1 MIKRTTK
8 IILPW
13 LITVA
18 ALYIAFRGID
28 WQVLFAHLGEARG
41 GWIAFAVFCT
51 ILSYMLRGRRWQY
64 LFARPTVS
72 YVNATKVLLL
82 GFFMNNVLPARAG
95 ELVRA
100 HLGARVTGESRTLV
114 LATIAS
120 ERLIDGLTLS
130 LFFVVFAIGA
140 GDRRLSDDFFYV
152 ACAFALVAFL
162 VIIALFFRGHIFS
175 FAERCH
181 LRFDTSASRYVY
193 ERFQVFLNGLSPL
206 FSPSKI
212 FLIVLWSIVIWTVEL
227 LVYYAVSSAYG
238 ADLPLSYV
246 VLFLIAVNFS
256 SLIPSAPGAI
266 GVIEAV
272 GSQVLASV
280 GVPRELALTMVLTQ
294 HAIQYLVVGVPG
306 ACLMLTWK
314 RQLQELRDDDREI
327 PEA

>member
-1 MIKRTTK
+1 MIKRIVK
-8 IILPW
+8 IVLPW
-13 LITVA
+13 LITVT

-28 WQVLFAHLGEARG
+28 WQVLLSHLGEAKG
-41 GWIAFAVFCT
+41 VWIAAAVFCT
-51 ILSYMLRGRRWQY
+51 VLSYMLRSRRWQY
-64 LFARPTVS
+64 LFTKPTVS
-72 YVNATKVLLL
+72 YVSATKVLIL

-130 LFFVVFAIGA
+130 LFFVVFSISA
-140 GDRRLSDDFFYV
+140 GDERLSEDFFLV
-152 ACAFALVAFL
+152 ACAFAMVAVAVL
-162 VIIALFFRGHIFS
+162 TALFFRGYLFS

-181 LRFDTSASRYVY
+181 LRFDTTASKYAF
-193 ERFQVFLNGLSPL
+193 ERFQIFVNGLSPL
-206 FSPSKI
+206 FSRSKI
-212 FLIVLWSIVIWTVEL
+212 LLIILWSVAIWSVEL
-227 LVYYAVSSAYG
+227 MVYRSISLAYN

-246 VLFLIAVNFS
+246 VLFLVAVNFS
-256 SLIPSAPGAI
+256 SLIPSAPGGI

-280 GVPRELALTMVLTQ
+280 GVPRELALTMVITQ
-294 HAIQYLVVGVPG
+294 HAIQYLVVGIPG

-314 RQLQELRDDDREI
+314 RQLQEIKDDSIAD
-327 PEA
+327 